1 MADEEQNKDPGED
14 PGAVNGPGEDKA
26 VTTADAG
33 GKAPRKKA
41 ARKKAAKKKAAPKK
55 KAARKKVAAK
65 SSPVPADA
73 AVAGENTPATPPADA
88 ASGAG
93 ETPSASVAASSA
105 QKGGETDTMGGDA
118 AQAVAGEGA
127 ALKSRQN
134 ERLQEKLREMGIMA
148 DESREAPVSPTPTVS
163 RTKHP
168 APHRPRGMLP
178 KLVLGVLI
186 VVAGFMYIKSVAQKD
201 PSPGVGDS
209 VDVSTGGVMPV
220 TGEGETVESI
230 PLTNPAQETA
240 REAGDT
246 NASPGTTDGSEIHP
260 EPAPGHTLTISEE
273 QNVTS
278 ENGSAQSSDSG
289 SGYEGLFR
297 PLELSSPLSGAQE
310 QGGPD
315 THGQAP
321 VVQPPIV
328 QRPMIPAPE
337 QGVEDPPSTTA
348 PVREPGAA
356 PEAQPSAVAETATT
370 GGAPEAAQED
380 SSTEGAGGARA
391 ETATP
396 PGATLPAT
404 PYPNY
409 MGSGRRQAAAPE
421 RPPWVQERLKRI
433 DATRQQ
439 RRWGYG
445 GAQGPAPSAE
455 PGLPT
460 ATYRPRLPGDFYRY
474 GTYPY
479 PYPYPPAP
487 YGYAS
492 PPATNNAA
500 GSD

>member
-1 MADEEQNKDPGED
+1 MADEEQNKDSGAVNEPGED
-14 PGAVNGPGEDKA
+14 RA

-33 GKAPRKKA
+33 EKAP
-41 ARKKAAKKKAAPKK
+41 RKKAAKKKAAPKK

-73 AVAGENTPATPPADA
+73 AGAGENTPATPPADA

-105 QKGGETDTMGGDA
+105 QKGGEMDTMGGDP

-148 DESREAPVSPTPTVS
+148 DESREAPVSPT
-163 RTKHP
+163 KHP

-178 KLVLGVLI
+178 QLVLGVLI
-186 VVAGFMYIKSVAQKD
+186 VVAGFMYIKFVAQKD
-201 PSPGVGDS
+201 PSQGVGDS

-230 PLTNPAQETA
+230 PLTNPAQEAA

-246 NASPGTTDGSEIHP
+246 NASHGTTDGSEIHP

-278 ENGSAQSSDSG
+278 ENGSALSSYSG

-297 PLELSSPLSGAQE
+297 SLELSSPLSGAQA

-315 THGQAP
+315 THGQP
-321 VVQPPIV
+321 SIV

-337 QGVEDPPSTTA
+337 QGVKDPPSTSA

-380 SSTEGAGGARA
+380 SSAEGAGDARA
-391 ETATP
+391 ETSTP

-409 MGSGRRQAAAPE
+409 YMGSGRRQATAPE

-433 DATRQQ
+433 EAMRQQ
-439 RRWGYG
+439 RRWGYR

-460 ATYRPRLPGDFYRY
+460 ATYRPRLPGDFYHY

-479 PYPYPPAP
+479 PCLYPPTP